1 MGSKRKWHV
10 YLPFFIFYVQWKPH
24 TLFIKFQSFAT
35 SMDPEMPP
43 FRPLLAICGTTGVG
57 KSKLAVELALRL
69 SQNNSQPKAQIFHGW
84 NGARIINADSMQV
97 YAGLDII
104 TNKIPVHEQRG
115 VEHALMGFKKPGE
128 QYVVGEWVTDAIREV
143 CRSALHFSGGLSY

>member
-1 MGSKRKWHV
+1 M
-10 YLPFFIFYVQWKPH
+10 L
-24 TLFIKFQSFAT
+24 
-35 SMDPEMPP
+35 P

-69 SQNNSQPKAQIFHGW
+69 SSTQLAHGW

-97 YAGLDII
+97 YAGMDII
-104 TNKIPVHEQRG
+104 TNKIPVQEQKG

-128 QYVVGEWVTDAIREV
+128 QYVVGEWVKDAMREV
-143 CRSALHFSGGLSY
+143 CRSLLLCLCLLVSPSVNQVIDTLCVA